1 MTYLN
6 FKNEITKFPN
16 LYNKVK
22 KDDIPSRIYQSN
34 NAEEKWAE
42 NISFRQTN
50 SSLNNQM
57 MVRQANL

>member
-16 LYNKVK
+16 LYNKK
-22 KDDIPSRIYQSN
+22 KDDNSSSRIYQSN

-42 NISFRQTN
+42 NVSFRQN

-57 MVRQANL
+57 MVRQVNL